1 MVFTLVFED
10 RDFGMKA
17 VREFYIFEEI
27 KESDEFRVNWRD
39 LRTAQTAGN
48 DHVCENHVNT
58 MQNEPLE
65 RSRASSERQR
75 EREGEV
81 QEAPRG
87 AQSGQKDPKRRA

>member
-1 MVFTLVFED
+1 MVFED
-10 RDFGMKA
+10 HDFGMKS
-17 VREFYIFEEI
+17 VREFDIFEEI
-27 KESDEFRVNWRD
+27 TESDGFRGNPPD
-39 LRTAQTAGN
+39 LGTAQNAGN

-87 AQSGQKDPKRRA
+87 AQSGPKDPKRRF